1 MWSTYEIIHIWTAV
15 VDESEEWSSRWSF
28 FTFRIVIASIC
39 PWSKPEVGW
48 REPKGELTVIMIKSN
63 VSFYAIGE
71 DKVKKYILV
80 QLFIAF
86 LLSSPLP
93 VSLTK
98 TFPVL

>member
-1 MWSTYEIIHIWTAV
+1 MQNSIRLFRLENDLGEIET
-15 VDESEEWSSRWSF
+15 SSNF
-28 FTFRIVIASIC
+28 IASFYL
-39 PWSKPEVGW
+39 K
-48 REPKGELTVIMIKSN
+48 IMIKSN

-86 LLSSPLP
+86 LQSSPLP

-98 TFPVL
+98 TFPVV